1 MIVKKTQKS
10 ITPLFVKF
18 SLTPDKQ
25 RKLIRILQKNTT
37 LTATELSELL
47 NISEEKLIAVLAKKD
62 FLTKSEAKKLAQ
74 YFCLLC
80 TD

>member
-1 MIVKKTQKS
+1 MNNEKKPT
-10 ITPLFVKF
+10 TPLFVKF
-18 SLTPDKQ
+18 SITPDKQ

-37 LTATELSELL
+37 LTMIELSELL
-47 NISEEKLIAVLAKKD
+47 DISEEKLMAVLAKKD